1 MLADKIKDGI
11 TFDDVLIV
19 PRASNV
25 LPKDADI
32 STRLTAD
39 IELKIPIISAAM
51 DTVTESETAIIIAE
65 EGGIGI
71 IHKNWSGELQAAEV
85 RKVKKFES
93 GIVSEPITVRPDVLL
108 ADLFAMIEK
117 SGISGFP
124 VADGGRLVGIITHR
138 DIQFE
143 RDPSKL
149 VRDVMTPRERL
160 VTAREGISLPEAQEI
175 LHKNRIEKLPL
186 VDDEFNIK
194 GLITVR
200 DIKTVEKFPNAA
212 KDSLGRL
219 RVGAAVGV
227 GDAEMERAHL
237 LVEAEADVIVVDTAH
252 GHSSG
257 VVDTVR
263 RLRKTYPEMRIIA
276 GNIATGDAAKDLI
289 DAGADA
295 VKVGVGPGSIC
306 TTRVVAGCGVP
317 QISAIYDVAQVARK
331 KRIPVIADGGIK
343 YSGDIVKALAAG
355 AQVVMIGSMFAGT
368 DEAPGDVVL
377 YQGRSYKAYRGM
389 GSIGAMKRGS
399 KDRYFQGEVREEK
412 KLVPEGIEGRVPYR
426 GSLREILYQM
436 MGGLRSG
443 MGYSGCATIEQ
454 LVEKARFVRISPA
467 GLRESHVHDVIITK
481 EAPNYSME

>member
-263 RLRKTYPEMRIIA
+263 RLRKIYPEMKIIA

-289 DAGADA
+289 DA
-295 VKVGVGPGSIC
+295 
-306 TTRVVAGCGVP
+306 
-317 QISAIYDVAQVARK
+317 
-331 KRIPVIADGGIK
+331 
-343 YSGDIVKALAAG
+343 
-355 AQVVMIGSMFAGT
+355 
-368 DEAPGDVVL
+368 
-377 YQGRSYKAYRGM
+377 
-389 GSIGAMKRGS
+389 
-399 KDRYFQGEVREEK
+399 
-412 KLVPEGIEGRVPYR
+412 
-426 GSLREILYQM
+426 
-436 MGGLRSG
+436 
-443 MGYSGCATIEQ
+443 
-454 LVEKARFVRISPA
+454 
-467 GLRESHVHDVIITK
+467 
-481 EAPNYSME
+481 